1 MIDGLYFIF
10 GDDDFRCQEKLAE
23 IIKRLG
29 VEQKNVVA
37 FDCENNFEQG
47 RLANELSS
55 TGLFA
60 QQKILVIKN
69 LLATKGLDGEAI
81 INRLQKKSPA
91 VSVVLLEK
99 NNVDKRTKLYKFL
112 FRSSYFVELQK
123 LSGVAWEKF
132 ARELITKNNINVE
145 NEAQRLLI
153 TRTQGNGWQLQ
164 NVLEQLR
171 LYCLGR
177 KVTSEDIDLFL
188 LRKETGDSFALLD
201 ALKAGNDKA
210 MVKHIVGLRTQIEPI
225 MVLGAIAYQYRS
237 LVYIKALLEKKA
249 PYSTIAKRAR
259 VMPFVVGKLVPLVK
273 DLSWAWLKKTYQ
285 LVAQTDIDVK
295 TGAITSEAGVELLVY
310 NLSRMHKNSTLQ
322 AGGQ

>member
-10 GDDDFRCQEKLAE
+10 GDDDFRRQAKLAE

-29 VEQKNVVA
+29 VEQKNVVV

-47 RLANELSS
+47 RLTNELSS

-81 INRLQKKSPA
+81 VNRLQKKSPT
-91 VSVVLLEK
+91 VSAVLLEK

-112 FRSSYFVELQK
+112 FKSSYFVELK
-123 LSGVAWEKF
+123 TLSGVAWEKF
-132 ARELITKNNINVE
+132 ARELIAKNDINIE
-145 NEAQRLLI
+145 SEAQRLLI
-153 TRTQGNGWQLQ
+153 AGTQGDGWQLQ

-171 LYCLGR
+171 LYCLNR
-177 KVTSEDIDLFL
+177 KVASEDVDLFL
-188 LRKETGDSFALLD
+188 VRKETGDSFALLD
-201 ALKAGNDKA
+201 ALKAGNDKV
-210 MVKHIVGLRTQIEPI
+210 MVKHIVGLRTQSEPI

-237 LVYIKALLEKKA
+237 LVYIKGLLEEKA

-259 VMPFVVGKLVPLVK
+259 VMPFVVAKLAPLVK
-273 DLSWAWLKKTYQ
+273 NLSWQWLKKTYQ
-285 LVAQTDIDVK
+285 LIAQTDIDVK
-295 TGAITSEAGVELLVY
+295 TGSITPEAGVELLVY

-322 AGGQ
+322 TGG